1 MLRDDHLLLSDLLA
15 SYFATQAREEYKM
28 ECASKDEPRRS
39 YARLATDWNG
49 RYTPFLKAE
58 WRRVLEESRAPGP
71 LHISPERLAFVFFQ
85 TSRADRLLRALNM
98 STVQLDAHL
107 RVEVPPLGNCFFA
120 AAQEARGIAAESLVA
135 ADMLEGVVEDVAAHR
150 WLRLAVVHRAL
161 LQENVD
167 VLEWAVA
174 HPQPIQMEDGH
185 TATPDD
191 MRTALA
197 RWKLDKYWEP
207 VVGTIGQRAFNLLQL
222 HTAELFGR
230 PLCVLALCT
239 DRQVGG
245 QGGSGSDDSSFVQPN
260 KVNYASVFPPG
271 RDAAPPK
278 ARASLE
284 LFVPVL
290 GMEIRFDAPEEH
302 LRGVFGGLRHQLGK
316 NAFVTISN
324 SYSHYTA
331 YRVAPQLA
339 AAQSVAA
346 AAQLAVSPLTREQ
359 IMETLNLRRGPLTVD
374 LDPERFRELDPYD
387 TFDHNLDDF
396 SQSPP
401 AVIWRQ
407 GTLTQN
413 GQNAP
418 FVAAAERCDAM
429 KKMEGG
435 EGGNTFG
442 QVQSKVQIEKSML
455 GKEKE
460 NKPKGT
466 IVEASLRRLRL
477 CFSRHFS
484 HFVCASHDLQVAF

>member
-1 MLRDDHLLLSDLLA
+1 M
-15 SYFATQAREEYKM
+15 
-28 ECASKDEPRRS
+28 
-39 YARLATDWNG
+39 
-49 RYTPFLKAE
+49 
-58 WRRVLEESRAPGP
+58 
-71 LHISPERLAFVFFQ
+71 
-85 TSRADRLLRALNM
+85 
-98 STVQLDAHL
+98 QLDAHL

-120 AAQEARGIAAESLVA
+120 AAQEARGIAAGSLVK

-245 QGGSGSDDSSFVQPN
+245 QGGSGSDDSSFVHPN
-260 KVNYASVFPPG
+260 KVNFASVFPPG

-290 GMEIRFDAPEEH
+290 GMEIRFDALEER

-359 IMETLNLRRGPLTVD
+359 IMETLILRRGPLTVD

-418 FVAAAERCDAM
+418 FVAAAERCDAL

-442 QVQSKVQIEKSML
+442 QVQSKVQIEKSTL

-466 IVEASLRRLRL
+466 IVEAAGHHAAATKHAMSSREDASLRRLRL